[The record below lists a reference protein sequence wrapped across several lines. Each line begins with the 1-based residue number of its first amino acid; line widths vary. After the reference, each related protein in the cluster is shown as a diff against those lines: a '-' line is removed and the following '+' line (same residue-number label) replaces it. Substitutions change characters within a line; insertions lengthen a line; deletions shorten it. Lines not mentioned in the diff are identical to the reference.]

1 MRYTLYLK
9 MLSRSNLP
17 TQTFSSVDDA
27 IDAAVKIK
35 AACTKEER
43 KELAMFIMDDEG
55 GMSATNTEIAKAY
68 CDLHPLDQ

>member
-17 TQTFSSVDDA
+17 TQTFSSLDDA
-27 IDAAVKIK
+27 VDAAVRIM

-43 KELAMFIMDDEG
+43 KELAMFVMDDDG
-55 GMSATNTEIAKAY
+55 GMSATDTEIAKAY
-68 CDLHPLDQ
+68 RDRHPLDQ

>member
-27 IDAAVKIK
+27 VDAAVKIK
-35 AACTKEER
+35 EACTKVER
-43 KELAMFIMDDEG
+43 KELAMFVMDDEG
-55 GMSATNTEIAKAY
+55 GMSVTDTEIAQAY
-68 CDLHPLDQ
+68 RDRHPADQ